1 METKTNRSF
10 WPLFVTNFFGV
21 VNDNFLKTLASFVVI
36 GWVKDEKMQSCLMG
50 LTAGALVLPY
60 ILCSPLAG
68 RMMQTWRK
76 TTIVQMAK
84 WAELPIMA
92 IAIAGFALHSAG
104 LVIFSVF
111 LMGLQSSLYSPAKYA
126 LVRDVGGADR
136 VSTGMGGMDGL
147 AFFGML
153 AGTVAASF
161 LVDGTPPPV
170 HYACLVAFA
179 ALGLLSSYTVKADEE
194 MERERLP
201 IDPLAFLNRVHREVL
216 SYPGLNAVICTLSV
230 FWWAAASLQIGLLI
244 YGRQVLRLDS
254 SHTGLMLALAA
265 VGITAGQV
273 LAGVLDRRLRLLEK
287 ELVIGWLA
295 SGILFALYFVPL
307 GPAAFSAA
315 LALLAFV
322 LGFFKL
328 PFDAE
333 IQKVVKGPALNR
345 VLAYFNQVSFIFILV
360 ASATFALTSIY
371 LGVRALFLV
380 LGTAMLVAPVC
391 FLFSYRRVLC
401 ATGRWI
407 FRRRYDVRVE
417 GLELMEEGK
426 TYLVLPNHPAI
437 MDPMLVTAELYRTPL
452 RPLAD
457 ELFFR
462 NSFISKK
469 VLKTLDAVLVPDLRK
484 HATAKGAGIARAL
497 NGVVTD
503 ALASGRSVI
512 FYPSGHIWTEPREE
526 IGTRQLAYNVCR
538 ALPENV
544 RVIGVRTT
552 GLWGSIWSR
561 HGRTASPS
569 FVPTLAKSVFLWVL
583 YQLTFHPRRPV
594 TIHLEDLTDRVRDW
608 STLTR
613 LEFNRHLEDW
623 YNFSAFRACNA
634 E

>member
-10 WPLFVTNFFGV
+10 WPLFITNFFGV

-36 GWVKDEKMQSCLMG
+36 GWVKDEKMQACLMG

-68 RMMQTWRK
+68 RMMQKWRK
-76 TTIVQMAK
+76 AKIMQMAK

-92 IAIAGFALHSAG
+92 VAIAGFMLQSAG

-136 VSTGMGGMDGL
+136 VSAGMGGMDGL

-161 LVDGTPPPV
+161 LVDNTPPVV

-179 ALGLLSSYTVKADEE
+179 VLGLVFSYTVKADEE
-194 MERERLP
+194 IDSERLP
-201 IDPLAFLNRVHREVL
+201 VDPLAFLKKVHDEVGR
-216 SYPGLNAVICTLSV
+216 YPGLNAVICTLSV

-244 YGRQVLRLDS
+244 YGRQVLHLDS
-254 SHTGLMLALAA
+254 FHTGLMLALAA

-273 LAGVLDRRLRLLEK
+273 LAGVLDRRLHLLEK
-287 ELVIGWLA
+287 ELALGWLSA
-295 SGILFALYFVPL
+295 AILFALYFMPL
-307 GPAAFSAA
+307 SPVAEATFSVV
-315 LALLAFV
+315 LALLAFT

-360 ASATFALTSIY
+360 ASATFALTSIF

-380 LGTAMLVAPVC
+380 LGVVMLIAPVC
-391 FLFSYRRVLC
+391 FVFNYRRVLC

-417 GLELMEEGK
+417 GLDLLEEGK

-437 MDPMLVTAELYRTPL
+437 MDPMLVVSELYRTPL

-462 NSFISKK
+462 NSLVSKK
-469 VLKTLDAVLVPDLRK
+469 VLSVLDAVLVPDLRN

-503 ALASGRSVI
+503 ALAAGRSVI
-512 FYPSGHIWTEPREE
+512 FYPSGHIWTEEKEE
-526 IGTRQLAYNVCR
+526 IGTRQLAYNVCK

-544 RVIGVRTT
+544 QVIGVRTL

-561 HGRTASPS
+561 KGRTSSPS
-569 FVPTLAKSVFLWVL
+569 FVPTLLKSVLLWVV

-594 TIHLEDLTDRVRDW
+594 SMHLENLTDRVRDW
-608 STLTR
+608 SSLTR
-613 LEFNRHLEDW
+613 LEFNRRLEDW
-623 YNFSAFRACNA
+623 YNNVL
-634 E
+634 